1 MVGEESIILCFS
13 QYTIPQNFQS
23 ITYKNVIN
31 QRTFIVRNLSEIMET
46 PCRTINNCRCLAC
59 ICQVFRIGRVSHV
72 FDDIRFRTSIKVARY
87 YYGLVTTQLIY
98 FIQHKAYTFTTCH
111 PPHMIQMGI
120 QGKIF
125 FIGNLI
131 LQFDP

>member
-1 MVGEESIILCFS
+1 MVGKESIILCFS

-23 ITYKNVIN
+23 ITYKYVIN

-46 PCRTINNCRCLAC
+46 PCRTINNCRCLAR

-87 YYGLVTTQLIY
+87 YYG
-98 FIQHKAYTFTTCH
+98 
-111 PPHMIQMGI
+111 
-120 QGKIF
+120 
-125 FIGNLI
+125 
-131 LQFDP
+131 

>member
-46 PCRTINNCRCLAC
+46 PCPDHKQLPMPGVHLSSVPDWKG
-59 ICQVFRIGRVSHV
+59 QSRV
-72 FDDIRFRTSIKVARY
+72 
-87 YYGLVTTQLIY
+87 
-98 FIQHKAYTFTTCH
+98 
-111 PPHMIQMGI
+111 
-120 QGKIF
+120 
-125 FIGNLI
+125 
-131 LQFDP
+131 